1 MSADVV
7 YLDTSAL
14 AKWYLNESR
23 SEDFASWIQDEAD
36 VHISSLT
43 VVEMRCLLA
52 RRRRNHEL
60 SIEMEQKVQATLQD
74 DIAQGFLTLHPVE
87 DEHML
92 GALNLLTLLSNHPL
106 RTLDAI
112 HLGIA
117 RRLGADRLAT
127 ADTVMGNAAQVLG
140 LEVIPFNSPA

>member
-1 MSADVV
+1 VV

-60 SIEMEQKVQATLQD
+60 SIDLEQQVQATLQD
-74 DIAQGFLTLHPVE
+74 DIAQGFLTLHPLE
-87 DEHML
+87 DEHVL

-112 HLGIA
+112 HLGVA

-127 ADTVMGNAAQVLG
+127 ADAVMGDAARALD
-140 LEVIPFNSPA
+140 LEVIPFHP

>member
-1 MSADVV
+1 LIVV

-23 SEDFASWIQDEAD
+23 SEDFAAWIQDEAD
-36 VHISSLT
+36 VHISTLT

-52 RRRRNHEL
+52 RRRRNREL
-60 SIEMEQKVQATLQD
+60 SIDMEQKVFATLLD
-74 DIAQGFLTLHPVE
+74 DIVQGFLTQHPVE
-87 DEHML
+87 DEHAM
-92 GALNLLTLLSNHPL
+92 GALNLLTLLADHPL

-112 HLGIA
+112 HLGVA

-127 ADTVMGNAAQVLG
+127 ADQVMGNAAETLRM
-140 LEVIPFNSPA
+140 EVIWFN

>member
-1 MSADVV
+1 MSASVI

-23 SEDFASWIQDEAD
+23 SDDFASWIQAEMA

-60 SIEMEQKVQATLQD
+60 SIDLEQKVQATLQD
-74 DIAQGFLTLHPVE
+74 DVVQGFLTLHQVN
-87 DEHML
+87 DEHVI
-92 GALNLLTLLSNHPL
+92 GALNLITLSASHPL

-112 HLGIA
+112 HLCIA
-117 RRLGADRLAT
+117 RHIGADGLAT
-127 ADTVMGNAAQVLG
+127 ADAIMGNAAQALG
-140 LEVIPFNSPA
+140 MKVIRFD

>member
-1 MSADVV
+1 VV
-7 YLDTSAL
+7 YLDTPAL
-14 AKWYLNESR
+14 AKWYLNEAR
-23 SEDFASWIQDEAD
+23 SEDFVSWIQDQED

-60 SIEMEQKVQATLQD
+60 SVDLEQKIQATFQD
-74 DIAQGFLTLHPVE
+74 DLAQGFLTLHPVE
-87 DEHML
+87 DDQVM
-92 GALNLLTLLSNHPL
+92 GALNLITLLANHPL

-117 RRLGADRLAT
+117 RRLGADCLAT
-127 ADTVMGNAAQVLG
+127 ADTVMGEAAEALG
-140 LEVIPFNSPA
+140 MEVIWFC

>member
-1 MSADVV
+1 MV

-23 SEDFASWIQDEAD
+23 SEDFASWIQNEAD
-36 VHISSLT
+36 VHIGSLT

-52 RRRRNHEL
+52 RRRRNCEL
-60 SIEMEQKVQATLQD
+60 SIDLEQQVYATLQD

-87 DEHML
+87 DEHVV
-92 GALNLLTLLSNHPL
+92 GALNLLALLANHPL

-117 RRLGADRLAT
+117 RRVGAYRLAT
-127 ADTVMGNAAQVLG
+127 ADAVMGDAAQALD
-140 LEVIPFNSPA
+140 LEVIRFNPV

>member
-1 MSADVV
+1 VV

-14 AKWYLNESR
+14 GKWYLNESR
-23 SEDFASWIQDEAD
+23 SEDFAAWIQDEAD

-60 SIEMEQKVQATLQD
+60 SSDMEQQVHATLQD
-74 DIAQGFLTLHPVE
+74 DVAQGFLTLHPVE
-87 DEHML
+87 NEHVM
-92 GALNLLTLLSNHPL
+92 GAINLLTLLSNHPL

-117 RRLGADRLAT
+117 RRLGAARLAT
-127 ADTVMGNAAQVLG
+127 ADAVMGGAAQALG
-140 LEVIPFNSPA
+140 LEAILFH

>member
-1 MSADVV
+1 MV

-23 SEDFASWIQDEAD
+23 SEDFAAWIQDEAD

-52 RRRRNHEL
+52 SLRRNHEL
-60 SIEMEQKVQATLQD
+60 SPELEQQVHATLQE

-87 DEHML
+87 DEQVMGTVNFL
-92 GALNLLTLLSNHPL
+92 ALLPKHPL

-117 RRLGADRLAT
+117 RRLGAGRFGDGRRDHGGGPKL
-127 ADTVMGNAAQVLG
+127 
-140 LEVIPFNSPA
+140 